1 MPFVFKRLALLL
13 SIAAVFA
20 ADKEAP
26 PFKPAPAASFA
37 NRQTNAQVTIAVD
50 PYVTDDKVKLAF
62 GKVSPYQYGV
72 LPVLVVIQNDSDK
85 TIKLDRIKAEY
96 VGPDR
101 DRVEATPA
109 RDVRYLHPPN
119 RPNMPDPSPAG
130 RVKALKK
137 KKNPLDEWEIE
148 GRAFAAAMLPP
159 GQSAS
164 GFFYFQADVR
174 HGSTIYLSGL
184 TEAGTGKELF
194 YFEIPLQ

>member
-13 SIAAVFA
+13 SISAAFA
-20 ADKEAP
+20 ADKELP
-26 PFKPAPAASFA
+26 PFKPAPAASFV
-37 NRQTNAQVTIAVD
+37 NHQTNDKVTIGVD

-62 GKVSPYQYGV
+62 GKVSPYQYGI

-85 TIKLDRIKAEY
+85 TIKLDRIKAGY

-101 DRVEATPA
+101 DRVDAIPA
-109 RDVRYLHPPN
+109 RDVRYVRPPLQ
-119 RPNMPDPSPAG
+119 PNVVQGPAG
-130 RVKALKK
+130 RIKGLKT

-148 GRAFAAAMLPP
+148 GRAFSAAMLPP